1 MKMGKQTTDSDPD
14 LKSLEIFSLS
24 LENRN
29 KALRKI
35 LLKLQQNSEI
45 NSGLNNE
52 AIHKNRETNSD
63 IHNS

>member
-1 MKMGKQTTDSDPD
+1 MKMGKQNTESDPD
-14 LKSLEIFSLS
+14 LKSLEIFSIS

-29 KALRKI
+29 RALRKI

-45 NSGLNNE
+45 NSGLKNE
-52 AIHKNRETNSD
+52 ATLKETETNSD